1 MIQVSEVVRADDGYG
16 FNITNGYSVPL
27 VHFNYDREQDAI
39 AAVKQVRVAISRA
52 KSVKPQRMLD

>member
-27 VHFNYDREQDAI
+27 VHFTMTGS
-39 AAVKQVRVAISRA
+39 KTLL
-52 KSVKPQRMLD
+52 PQ

>member
-1 MIQVSEVVRADDGYG
+1 MVTASD
-16 FNITNGYSVPL
+16 ITNGYIVPL
-27 VHFNYDREQDAI
+27 VHFSYDREQDAI